1 MRAVQRQNDSLDL
14 LCRHVAEL
22 ERQRREPGQQE
33 LWQERLS
40 TLQHWICELLID
52 NELLRASGKTSTS
65 FQPEADPGHAVG
77 IVTPAMSR
85 CILCKQSAE
94 EASGQFELSQPLM
107 PKQGN

>member
-77 IVTPAMSR
+77 IVTPAMVT
-85 CILCKQSAE
+85 LH
-94 EASGQFELSQPLM
+94 PLQAVRRRSIGSVRTIAAAHA
-107 PKQGN
+107 KAR